1 MAMVRCQED
10 KASWGV
16 VSDEPTGVTIFE
28 ASGLRVDIEAH
39 FLDASSNGWPLES
52 SWSRSAAAW
61 ERLCWVLARTTLSL
75 VAQDPEVVQ

>member
-52 SWSRSAAAW
+52 S
-61 ERLCWVLARTTLSL
+61 
-75 VAQDPEVVQ
+75 